1 MSQPYIGQILQ
12 VPYNFAPAG
21 WALCQGQVMSIA
33 ENSALFDLIG
43 TTYGGD
49 GQTTFN
55 LPDLRGRIPLHQ
67 GSNGVS
73 TYVVGQL
80 GGLETVTVTVNQ
92 IPAHTHAAQA
102 SNGTVGTAQDSPA
115 GGYWNKWP
123 GAAFSTAGANTT
135 LNAAAVSP
143 SLGGGQPHDNMPPF
157 LVMNYIISLFGIF
170 PSQN

>member
-1 MSQPYIGQILQ
+1 MSQPYVGQILL

-21 WALCQGQVMSIA
+21 WMLCQGQVLPIS
-33 ENSALFDLIG
+33 EFSTLFQLIG
-43 TTYGGD
+43 TTYGGN

-102 SNGTVGTAQDSPA
+102 SDGTVGTAQDSPA
-115 GGYWNKWP
+115 GAYWNKWP
-123 GAAFSTAGANTT
+123 GAAYSTAGTNAT
-135 LNAAAVSP
+135 LNAAAVSTV
-143 SLGGGQPHDNMPPF
+143 GGSQPHDNMPPF
-157 LVMNYIISLFGIF
+157 LVMNYIISLFGVF